1 MVYPIFPLCLCLSL
15 SLSLSL
21 SLPSQGALVSTEPIL
36 RCAAGEALGRMSQ
49 VGGDTNF
56 VAQIAQTSFESL
68 KSTRDP
74 VTRTGHSLVLGC
86 LHRYVGGMGSGQHL
100 QMSVSLLHQLSE
112 EVTSPTVQVCVCGSP
127 LVSFVFIMCSVVVHV
142 CVYMYMYSCPPVCT
156 CIMYVYLQKFYLT

>member
-1 MVYPIFPLCLCLSL
+1 MVS
-15 SLSLSL
+15 
-21 SLPSQGALVSTEPIL
+21 AEPIL

-56 VAQIAQTSFESL
+56 VAQIAQTSFETL
-68 KSTRDP
+68 KSTRDS

-112 EVTSPTVQVCVCGSP
+112 DMSSPTVQVTLLSVWSSVQYGWCRFDALYVE
-127 LVSFVFIMCSVVVHV
+127 FIVMETH
-142 CVYMYMYSCPPVCT
+142 T
-156 CIMYVYLQKFYLT
+156 

>member
-1 MVYPIFPLCLCLSL
+1 MECYTLMWLKKSRTGHAHPSCLLLLLGEKTVLCLLCNINPPSLSFFILPSLPLSL
-15 SLSLSL
+15 
-21 SLPSQGALVSTEPIL
+21 SQGALVSAEPIL

-56 VAQIAQTSFESL
+56 VAQIAQTSFETL

-100 QMSVSLLHQLSE
+100 QTSVSLLQQLSE
-112 EVTSPTVQVCVCGSP
+112 EVTSPTMQVCA
-127 LVSFVFIMCSVVVHV
+127 
-142 CVYMYMYSCPPVCT
+142 CVW
-156 CIMYVYLQKFYLT
+156 K